1 MNPKRIA
8 AAVAVLLLAGCASY
22 SGRGL
27 VPGQSTVRDVE
38 ALMGAPADRRTVAN
52 GDTVLYYPRGPE
64 GVHTYAARISPG
76 GVLKSV
82 EQLLTVENLPKL
94 VPGVTTAEQVRE
106 HFGPPRRFSRLE
118 RQQRDVWEY
127 YMYGWEPEP
136 HFLYVQLSSDGIVR
150 EVLLLKDYKNEPGDM
165 GSRD

>member
-1 MNPKRIA
+1 MKLKQF
-8 AAVAVLLLAGCASY
+8 VAGVVALLLAGCASY
-22 SGRGL
+22 AGRGL
-27 VPGQSTVRDVE
+27 VPGQSTARDVE
-38 ALMGAPADRRTVAN
+38 ALMGAPDDRRTDAN

-76 GVLKSV
+76 GVLKSI
-82 EQLLTVENLPKL
+82 EQLLTVENLKML
-94 VPGVTTAEQVRE
+94 VPGVTTADQVRE

-136 HFLYVQLSSDGIVR
+136 HFLYVQLSDDGIVR
-150 EVLLLKDYKNEPGDM
+150 EVLLLKDYKNEPGHSKD
-165 GSRD
+165 